1 LAVCSHD
8 VTAYPGIMRG
18 RTGRVRDA
26 YPVEY
31 ERGAHVTQ
39 SKPVAL
45 WAVPRSISTAFER
58 VFVERDDFEVLHEPF
73 SASYYYGE
81 DRPSDRFADA
91 EPKADYSYERVLEDV
106 FRPREQRVFLKDMAY
121 HAKKVLSPEFASRF
135 VNTFIVRDPKYVLVS
150 LYKMWPDFTLEETGY
165 EDLYRL
171 FRYATDAGED
181 VAVVDAMTFSE
192 NPAGVLAAYCE
203 HLEVPFTAGS
213 LTWESGEVSEW
224 DDWEGWHE
232 DAESSTGIEPAE
244 RRDPE
249 LPEELEAAYEHCL
262 PYYYELA
269 AHAIPSVARRSAV
282 GRMEDNREKILLRT
296 ETAIAPHGGDLVDRV
311 VPEEERRERSMEAAE
326 LQKVPLSARAL
337 SDLQMIST
345 GVFSP
350 LEGFMLRAEYEG
362 VVEDMRLDG
371 GLAWSLPVILS
382 TDEKKASEL
391 SENALIA
398 LVDGTGEPV
407 ATMVL
412 RELYGYD
419 KEREARMVYRTTDAD
434 HPGVA
439 ALYRQGDVLLGG
451 EVELLR
457 RPDEGRFPRYYY
469 TPAQLRAS
477 FAEKGW
483 KRIVGFQTRNPVHR
497 AHEYIQKSAL
507 ESVDGLLLNP
517 LVGETKSDDI
527 PADVRMRSYEVI
539 LDRYYPEDRTMLAV
553 FPAAMRYAGPREAI
567 FHAICRKNYGCSH
580 FIVGRDHAGV
590 GSYYGTYDAQH
601 IFEEFESE
609 ELGITPLFFEHA
621 FFCTECEGM
630 GSSKTCPH
638 DPDSHVFLSGTK
650 VRELLSKGEY
660 PPPEFSRPE
669 VIEVLMEGQRTHS
682 G

>member
-1 LAVCSHD
+1 
-8 VTAYPGIMRG
+8 MRG

-26 YPVEY
+26 YFVEY
-31 ERGAHVTQ
+31 EREAHVTQ

-73 SASYYYGE
+73 SASYYYGT
-81 DRPSDRFADA
+81 DRLSDRFADA
-91 EPKADYSYERVLEDV
+91 EPKAEYSYERVLEDV
-106 FRPREQRVFLKDMAY
+106 FRPREHRVFLKDMAY
-121 HAKKVLSPEFASRF
+121 QAKKVLSPEFASRF

-150 LYKMWPDFTLEETGY
+150 LYEMWPDFTLEETGY

-203 HLEVPFTAGS
+203 HLEVTFSAGS
-213 LTWESGEVSEW
+213 LTWESGDVSKW
-224 DDWEGWHE
+224 DNWEGWHE

-244 RRDPE
+244 RLDPE

-282 GRMEDNREKILLRT
+282 GRTEVDDKEKILLRT
-296 ETAIAPHGGDLVDRV
+296 ETQIAPHGGELIDRV
-311 VPEEERRERSMEAAE
+311 VPEEERRERSMEAAG
-326 LQKVPLSARAL
+326 LQKVPLSPRAL

-350 LEGFMLRAEYEG
+350 LEGFMLREEYES
-362 VVEDMRLDG
+362 VVEDMRLRD
-371 GLAWSLPVILS
+371 GLAWSLPVTVS
-382 TDEKKASEL
+382 VDEGQASEL
-391 SENALIA
+391 SENSEIA

-419 KEREARMVYRTTDAD
+419 KEREGRMVYRTTDAD

-457 RPDEGRFPRYYY
+457 APDEGRFPRYYY

-507 ESVDGLLLNP
+507 ETVDGLLLNP

-601 IFEEFESE
+601 IFEEFEPE

-621 FFCTECEGM
+621 FFCLQCRGM

-650 VRELLSKGEY
+650 VREMLKEGEY

-669 VIEVLMEGQRTHS
+669 VIEVLMEGQRAHS
-682 G
+682 K

>member
-1 LAVCSHD
+1 
-8 VTAYPGIMRG
+8 MRG

-31 ERGAHVTQ
+31 EREALVTQ

-81 DRPSDRFADA
+81 DRLSDRFADA
-91 EPKADYSYERVLEDV
+91 EPKAEYSYERVLEDI
-106 FRPREQRVFLKDMAY
+106 FRPREHRVFLKDMAY
-121 HAKKVLSPEFASRF
+121 QAKKVLSPEFASRF

-150 LYKMWPDFTLEETGY
+150 LYEMWPDFTLEETGY

-192 NPAGVLAAYCE
+192 NPTGVLAAYCE
-203 HLEVPFTAGS
+203 HLEVPFRSGS
-213 LTWESGEVSEW
+213 LTWESGDVSEW

-232 DAESSTGIEPAE
+232 DAQSSTGIEPAE

-249 LPEELEAAYEHCL
+249 LPEDLQAVYEQCL

-269 AHAIPSVARRSAV
+269 AHAIPSVTRRSAR
-282 GRMEDNREKILLRT
+282 GAGTQDDKEKILLRT

-326 LQKVPLSARAL
+326 LPKVPLRPRAL

-350 LEGFMLRAEYEG
+350 LEGFMLREEYES
-362 VVEDMRLDG
+362 VVEDMRLKD
-371 GLAWSLPVILS
+371 GLAWSLPVTVS
-382 TDEKKASEL
+382 VDERQAREL
-391 SENALIA
+391 SENSEIA

-412 RELYGYD
+412 RELYNYD
-419 KEREARMVYRTTDAD
+419 KEREARMVYRTTDAE

-439 ALYRQGDVLLGG
+439 AVYRQDDVLLGG

-457 RPDEGRFPRYYY
+457 PPDEGRYPRFYY
-469 TPAQLRAS
+469 TPAQLRTS

-507 ESVDGLLLNP
+507 ETVDGLLLNP

-601 IFEEFESE
+601 IFEEFEPE

-638 DPDSHVFLSGTK
+638 APDSHVFLSGTK
-650 VRELLSKGEY
+650 VREMLSRGEY

-669 VIEVLMEGQRTHS
+669 VIKVLMEGQRTQS
-682 G
+682 R